1 MKRVGRWTWMLLTLL
16 LLLCASVLAA
26 DEKAYI
32 ELDETVEA
40 VLTNSDRMNF
50 YLDIPVDGMRMLVDW
65 QSEETCNIYISGKT
79 HDSANTTNADG
90 NTVLGVQ
97 KAGEYTVTVYD
108 NSLKQGETRNVRF
121 MLREYKNDEHEPNDV
136 TPTELHDGDAISFTL
151 DGGDRDQ
158 FAFTTTKPGQDI
170 ALTIGGFS
178 YASRGRFDIQWQN
191 NDSLIVEKN
200 GVYYLHTGQP
210 GRYIFTLNGW
220 KNNDSLSIKRTM
232 SVQLLDGDSHEL
244 NDTVQTATSLPIG
257 TDETFS
263 LGGLGDEDW
272 FCFEAAPEDGQTKLY
287 TLRLL
292 DFDLENPENVCYE
305 IYAPDGT
312 VVISE
317 TAVSS
322 RHTRVFSC
330 SQQGQY
336 AVRLYPNCR
345 HEYNYVYDVSIQRAA
360 LRIRVEEGGDD
371 PYESNDTWL
380 DAAYI
385 EPGQL
390 ISHVLSSGDTD
401 WFCFTASE
409 DYMTVHIVSNSG
421 GSAGIYTGQELA
433 EYGDDASCIWGG
445 NSNYKSFSNLYWKL
459 GEKGLYYIKL
469 IGGSSEAIRSTTISL
484 IPPEAIENNDAWNR
498 ATPLYEDVTQAFDIS
513 AYNDTDWFCF
523 TVPEGAPQTLLLNF
537 NTKTEL
543 LNPSY
548 SEYVYVKLYPK
559 AYFENRAGTIESDE
573 VRFGQK
579 WNQTRFQWNL
589 DPGIYYMQVKSRNIE
604 TSWNWA
610 DILKLNVCWKLI
622 PRSSNNS
629 IAAAVP
635 LTEKVWQDVW
645 QKGYFSIGEHK
656 AGEVVQIQRDEGG
669 NESKNYIYV
678 YDADGKY
685 MKDSYYA
692 SFSFQIPADGVYY
705 LDVPASAKFSEN
717 EPTRTTRVRYY
728 THNDKIGAAES
739 VTMRPNESVFL
750 DVWFSP
756 DISLSVESE
765 VENLTYDRE
774 TGYLTAPDTTE
785 GSADLVFSNGYP
797 EGDERRIEAVTHVI
811 WSENPLSGISISNAP
826 QSLSV
831 GSSVQL
837 EAAVTPDDYIG
848 RVSWE
853 SSDTSVLRV
862 LSNGKVVAVGQG
874 EAVITASIG
883 EATSS
888 VTITVTGEQPG
899 ESGLTGV
906 SLDRYTLTLYA
917 GEEAEQLTATL
928 KPEGTEAAIHWTSSN
943 QTAATVSQDGK
954 ITPLAAGV
962 TVVTAAA
969 GDYRASCIVT
979 VQPKR
984 VRVTGIRFD
993 EPTHTLMMGSTVTL
1007 QPIIAP
1013 DDATVKNLTWVSSD
1027 EQTATVSRTGIVT
1040 ALSVGETTITATT
1053 VDGGYSAEIK
1063 IIVTAAA
1070 QLGDVNGDG
1079 YIDAADAL
1087 LCLRASV
1094 GLITLTPEQE
1104 AAADVN
1110 HDGLIDA
1117 GDAILILRY
1126 DARLIPSLN

>member
-26 DEKAYI
+26 DEKTYI

-40 VLTNSDRMNF
+40 VLTNNDRMDF

-79 HDSANTTNADG
+79 RAYTTNANG

-108 NSLKQGETRNVRF
+108 NSLKQGETRTVRF
-121 MLREYKNDEHEPNDV
+121 MLREYKNDAQEPNDV

-292 DFDLENPENVCYE
+292 DFDLENLENVCYE

-360 LRIRVEEGGDD
+360 LCIRVEEGGDD

-401 WFCFTASE
+401 WFCFTVPE
-409 DYMTVHIVSNSG
+409 DYMTVHVDSDCG
-421 GSAGIYTGQELA
+421 GSADVYAGQELA
-433 EYGDDASCIWGG
+433 EYGEAAKDVVGCGSDG
-445 NSNYKSFSNLYWKL
+445 NWYWKL
-459 GEKGLYYIKL
+459 EEKGLYYIRL
-469 IGGSSEAIRSTTISL
+469 RGGSREILRSTKITL
-484 IPPEAIENNDAWNR
+484 IPPEEIENNDTWYR
-498 ATPLYEDVTQAFDIS
+498 ATPLYEDFTQAFDIT
-513 AYNDTDWFCF
+513 AANDTEWFRI
-523 TVPEGAPQTLLLNF
+523 TVPKGNQKTLLLDVN
-537 NTKTEL
+537 KTDGS
-543 LNPSY
+543 NSPPRQS
-548 SEYVYVKLYPK
+548 VKYFLYRE
-559 AYFENRAGTIESDE
+559 AYFENQDDGSLKEGA
-573 VRFGQK
+573 
-579 WNQTRFQWNL
+579 
-589 DPGIYYMQVKSRNIE
+589 IE
-604 TSWNWA
+604 TGPDPESRLYYW
-610 DILKLNVCWKLI
+610 DIEPGTYYLLAKYNNSSNYFTRVQKLNICYKLV
-622 PRSSNNS
+622 SHLNNNT
-629 IAAAVP
+629 IATASP
-635 LTEKVWQDVW
+635 LKEREWQDVW

-669 NESKNYIYV
+669 ERLGGYTSI
-678 YDADGKY
+678 YDADGKCVT
-685 MKDSYYA
+685 DINCGN
-692 SFSFQIPADGVYY
+692 FSFRIPADGGYY
-705 LDVPASAKFSEN
+705 LYVPASIKISEN
-717 EPTRTTRVRYY
+717 EPMRTTRIRYY
-728 THNDKIGAAES
+728 THSDEIGVVPSVSMQPNDSG
-739 VTMRPNESVFL
+739 FL
-750 DVWFSP
+750 DLWFSP
-756 DISLSVESE
+756 EMRSQIQIEC
-765 VENLTYDRE
+765 ENKNVIYDWS
-774 TGYLTAPDTTE
+774 TGYLTVAEDSY
-785 GSADLVFSNGYP
+785 GSVDIYFTNGCA
-797 EGDERRIEAVTHVI
+797 EDDDNWLEAYTSVI
-811 WSENPLSGISISNAP
+811 WLEIPVTYFGISAP
-826 QSLSV
+826 SQTLSV
-831 GSSVQL
+831 GSSSQIKV
-837 EAAVTPDDYIG
+837 VTDEDYVGHIM
-848 RVSWE
+848 WE

-928 KPEGTEAAIHWTSSN
+928 KPEGTEATIRWTSSN

-954 ITPLAAGV
+954 VTPLAAGV

-1053 VDGGYSAEIK
+1053 VDGGYSAETK

-1110 HDGLIDA
+1110 HDGLVDA

-1126 DARLIPSLN
+1126 DARLIPNLN

>member
-16 LLLCASVLAA
+16 LLLCTTAFAKTIECGS
-26 DEKAYI
+26 I
-32 ELDETVEA
+32 ELEQPVE
-40 VLTNSDRMNF
+40 VTLEDRNTLRYTLTAP
-50 YLDIPVDGMRMLVDW
+50 IDGMRVQVEWLTENKD
-65 QSEETCNIYISGKT
+65 YISLKVNGDPPYNKKSIYKLEEHGEKT
-79 HDSANTTNADG
+79 IDLSAASSAELPLT
-90 NTVLGVQ
+90 
-97 KAGEYTVTVYD
+97 
-108 NSLKQGETRNVRF
+108 VRF
-121 MLREYKNDEHEPNDV
+121 VLHEYRNDEQEPNDMI
-136 TPTELHDGDAISFTL
+136 PSELHDGDSVKFVLDSGDTDRFTI
-151 DGGDRDQ
+151 
-158 FAFTTTKPGQDI
+158 TTEKPGQDI
-170 ALTIGGFS
+170 ALTFSGFN
-178 YASRGRFDIQWQN
+178 YADRTAFSLFWNNRGWEI
-191 NDSLIVEKN
+191 EKN
-200 GVYYLHTGQP
+200 GTVFLHAGEP
-210 GRYIFTLNGW
+210 GAYQF
-220 KNNDSLSIKRTM
+220 SLYKSWSGEISRSM
-232 SVQLLDGDSHEL
+232 EIHLLDGDENEL
-244 NDTVQTATSLPIG
+244 NNTKETATPLPIG
-257 TDETFS
+257 TDAAFS
-263 LGGLGDEDW
+263 IGGINDEDW
-272 FCFEAAPEDGQTKLY
+272 FSFEAVPEDGQAKLY

-292 DFDLENPENVCYE
+292 DFDFENPEIVCYE

-312 VVISE
+312 VVVPE
-317 TAVSS
+317 TEIRS
-322 RHTRVFSC
+322 RHARVLSC

-336 AVRLYPNCR
+336 AVRLYPKEKYD
-345 HEYNYVYDVSIQRAA
+345 HYSEKYNVSIQRAA

-401 WFCFTASE
+401 WFCFTVPE
-409 DYMTVHIVSNSG
+409 DYMTVHVVSNSG

-433 EYGDDASCIWGG
+433 EYGDDANCIWGG

-498 ATPLYEDVTQAFDIS
+498 ATPLYEDVMQSFDIS

-559 AYFENRAGTIESDE
+559 AYFENQAGMIESDE

-579 WNQTRFQWNL
+579 WNPTRFQWNL
-589 DPGIYYMQVKSRNIE
+589 DPGIYYMQVKSRNME

-645 QKGYFSIGEHK
+645 RQWGYFSIGEHK
-656 AGEVVQIQRDEGG
+656 AGEVVQIQRDEGE
-669 NESKNYIYV
+669 NEPKNNIYV
-678 YDADGKY
+678 YDANGKSIASS
-685 MKDSYYA
+685 DYA
-692 SFSFQIPADGVYY
+692 SFSFRIPADGVYY
-705 LDVPASAKFSEN
+705 LSVPASIKFSEN
-717 EPTRTTRVRYY
+717 EPTRTTRIRYY

-750 DVWFSP
+750 DLWFSP
-756 DISLSVESE
+756 NIVLSVESK
-765 VENLTYDRE
+765 VENLIYNLG
-774 TGYLTAPDTTE
+774 TGYLTAPDTPE
-785 GSADLVFSNGYP
+785 GSADIVFSNGYP
-797 EGDERRIEAVTHVI
+797 EGDEKRVEAVTHVI
-811 WSENPLSGISISNAP
+811 WSENPLSDISISNAP
-826 QSLSV
+826 QSLPV

-837 EAAVTPDDYIG
+837 EAAVTPDDYVGHIT
-848 RVSWE
+848 WE

-928 KPEGTEAAIHWTSSN
+928 KPEGTEATIRWTSSN

-954 ITPLAAGV
+954 VTPLSAGV

-1079 YIDAADAL
+1079 YIDSADAL

>member
-26 DEKAYI
+26 DEKTYI

-108 NSLKQGETRNVRF
+108 NSLKHGETRTVRF
-121 MLREYKNDEHEPNDV
+121 MLREYKNDAQEPNDV

-170 ALTIGGFS
+170 ALTFGGFYYADRTSFKLSGIGTS
-178 YASRGRFDIQWQN
+178 YTIDGNGTVFLHAGEPGAYQFSLYMFYMSGDGEISR
-191 NDSLIVEKN
+191 SMEV
-200 GVYYLHTGQP
+200 H
-210 GRYIFTLNGW
+210 
-220 KNNDSLSIKRTM
+220 
-232 SVQLLDGDSHEL
+232 LLDGDENEL
-244 NDTVQTATSLPIG
+244 NDTKETATPLPIG
-257 TDETFS
+257 TDAAFS
-263 LGGLGDEDW
+263 IGGINDEDW
-272 FCFEAAPEDGQTKLY
+272 FSFEAVPEEGKSKIY

-292 DFDLENPENVCYE
+292 DFDPENSETVSYK
-305 IYAPDGT
+305 IYAPDGS
-312 VVISE
+312 VVAGNS
-317 TAVSS
+317 TSS
-322 RHTRVFSC
+322 RHTRVFSS

-336 AVRLYPNCR
+336 TIKLSAS
-345 HEYNYVYDVSIQRAA
+345 DIQRTL

-371 PYESNDTWL
+371 PYESNDTWI

-390 ISHVLSSGDTD
+390 ISHVL
-401 WFCFTASE
+401 
-409 DYMTVHIVSNSG
+409 NSG
-421 GSAGIYTGQELA
+421 
-433 EYGDDASCIWGG
+433 
-445 NSNYKSFSNLYWKL
+445 
-459 GEKGLYYIKL
+459 
-469 IGGSSEAIRSTTISL
+469 
-484 IPPEAIENNDAWNR
+484 
-498 ATPLYEDVTQAFDIS
+498 
-513 AYNDTDWFCF
+513 DTDWFCF
-523 TVPEGAPQTLLLNF
+523 TVPEDHMTLHVSSDCAGVSASGYTGRDLAEYGESAKTIWSERYKSASNLYWKLDEKELYYIRLSGGSSEKICSTMISLLPPDEIEDNDAWYRATPLYEDVVQAFDLSAPNDTEWFRFTVPTGSQKVLLLDITKTDTGDDVHDSAYADFNLYREVYFNGQDDSSLYRFRLDNTYWPTSKRCSWNLEPGTYYLSVAPLSARRVQTLSIGYKILPQLGND
-537 NTKTEL
+537 
-543 LNPSY
+543 
-548 SEYVYVKLYPK
+548 
-559 AYFENRAGTIESDE
+559 TIA
-573 VRFGQK
+573 
-579 WNQTRFQWNL
+579 T
-589 DPGIYYMQVKSRNIE
+589 
-604 TSWNWA
+604 
-610 DILKLNVCWKLI
+610 
-622 PRSSNNS
+622 
-629 IAAAVP
+629 AAP

-645 QKGYFSIGEHK
+645 QDGYFSIGEHK

-669 NESKNYIYV
+669 SEMNNNIVV
-678 YDADGKY
+678 YDADEQKITY
-685 MKDSYYA
+685 SYRG
-692 SFSFQIPADGVYY
+692 SFSFRIPADGVYY
-705 LDVPASAKFSEN
+705 LRIPEFDVPLNAEN
-717 EPTRTTRVRYY
+717 EPMRPIRIRYY

-739 VTMRPNESVFL
+739 IAMRPNESVFL
-750 DVWFSP
+750 DLWFSP
-756 DISLSVESE
+756 EIRNSLKVESE
-765 VENLTYDRE
+765 DEALTYDLE
-774 TGYLTAPDTTE
+774 TGYLTAPNTPE
-785 GSADLVFSNGYP
+785 GGADLVFSNGYP
-797 EGDERRIEAVTHVI
+797 EGDERRVEAVTHVI
-811 WSENPLSGISISNAP
+811 WSEKLLSGVSISNAP

-837 EAAVTPDDYIG
+837 DAAVSPEDYICHI
-848 RVSWE
+848 SWE
-853 SSDTSVLRV
+853 SSDPSVLRV

-874 EAVITASIG
+874 EAVITASVG
-883 EATSS
+883 ECTSS

-928 KPEGTEAAIHWTSSN
+928 KPEGTEATIRWTSSN

-954 ITPLAAGV
+954 VTPLAAGV

-979 VQPKR
+979 VQPER

-1110 HDGLIDA
+1110 HDGLVDA

-1126 DARLIPSLN
+1126 DARLIPNLN

>member
-16 LLLCASVLAA
+16 LLLCGTVLAA
-26 DEKAYI
+26 APERTSI
-32 ELDETVEA
+32 ELEQPIEMTFEEDGIFRYT
-40 VLTNSDRMNF
+40 LTAP
-50 YLDIPVDGMRMLVDW
+50 IDGMR
-65 QSEETCNIYISGKT
+65 
-79 HDSANTTNADG
+79 
-90 NTVLGVQ
+90 VQ
-97 KAGEYTVTVYD
+97 VEWLTESKDFT
-108 NSLKQGETRNVRF
+108 SLKIAGRTAYGTNGIYNLGEHGEKNVDLSASSSAKFPMTVRF
-121 MLREYKNDEHEPNDV
+121 VLHEYRNDEQEPNDV
-136 TPTELHDGDAISFTL
+136 IPTELHDGDIVKFALDYSDWDSFVI
-151 DGGDRDQ
+151 
-158 FAFTTTKPGQDI
+158 TTDKPGQDI
-170 ALTIGGFS
+170 SLTFGGFNYADRTVFRLHWNGS
-178 YASRGRFDIQWQN
+178 YDIQ
-191 NDSLIVEKN
+191 KN
-200 GVYYLHTGQP
+200 GTIFLHTAQP
-210 GRYIFTLNGW
+210 GAHHFDLDMTASKDISRSMEI
-220 KNNDSLSIKRTM
+220 R
-232 SVQLLDGDSHEL
+232 LLDGDENEL
-244 NDTVQTATSLPIG
+244 NDTKETATPLPIG
-257 TDETFS
+257 TDAAFS
-263 LGGLGDEDW
+263 IGGIGDADW
-272 FCFEAAPEDGQTKLY
+272 FSFEAVPEEGQSKFY

-292 DFDLENPENVCYE
+292 NVEPGKTEEITYE
-305 IYAPDGT
+305 VYAPDGT
-312 VVISE
+312 VVASKVISPRH
-317 TAVSS
+317 S
-322 RHTRVFSC
+322 RILSC

-336 AVRLYPNCR
+336 TIKLSAKGSN
-345 HEYNYVYDVSIQRAA
+345 IQRVP

-390 ISHVLSSGDTD
+390 VSHVLSSGDTD
-401 WFCFTASE
+401 WFCFTVPEDHMTLHVSSDCAGVFAS
-409 DYMTVHIVSNSG
+409 V
-421 GSAGIYTGQELA
+421 YTGQDLA
-433 EYGDDASCIWGG
+433 EYGESAKTIWSETSKRA
-445 NSNYKSFSNLYWKL
+445 NNLYWKL
-459 GEKGLYYIKL
+459 DEKGLYYIRL
-469 IGGSSEAIRSTTISL
+469 SNGSSEKICSTTISL
-484 IPPEAIENNDAWNR
+484 IPPEAIEDNDAWYR
-498 ATPLYEDVTQAFDIS
+498 ATPLYEEFTQAFDIS
-513 AYNDTDWFCF
+513 APNDIDWFCF
-523 TVPEGAPQTLLLNF
+523 TVPEGSLITLLLNI
-537 NTKTEL
+537 TKVE
-543 LNPSY
+543 SG
-548 SEYVYVKLYPK
+548 SGSSGVSLYRK
-559 AYFENRAGTIESDE
+559 AYFDGQDDKCIQWWGTYEGSTMKANALE
-573 VRFGQK
+573 
-579 WNQTRFQWNL
+579 
-589 DPGIYYMQVKSRNIE
+589 PGIYY
-604 TSWNWA
+604 
-610 DILKLNVCWKLI
+610 LKVAAHSFENRQKFSICYKLVPQLN
-622 PRSSNNS
+622 NDT
-629 IAAAVP
+629 IAAATS
-635 LTEKVWQDVW
+635 LTERVWQAVW
-645 QKGYFSIGEHK
+645 QTGYFSIGEHK

-669 NESKNYIYV
+669 NEPKNNIYV
-678 YDADGKY
+678 YDADGKRIE
-685 MKDSYYA
+685 SSGYA
-692 SFSFQIPADGVYY
+692 SFSFRIPADGVYF
-705 LDVPASAKFSEN
+705 LKIPEFDIHLNAEN
-717 EPTRTTRVRYY
+717 EPMRTMRIRYY

-739 VTMRPNESVFL
+739 IAMRPNESVFL
-750 DVWFSP
+750 DLWFSP
-756 DISLSVESE
+756 EISSRLEVESE
-765 VENLTYDRE
+765 DEALTYDSK
-774 TGYLTAPDTTE
+774 TGYLTAPNTPE

-811 WSENPLSGISISNAP
+811 WSENPLSDISISNAP
-826 QSLSV
+826 QSLPV

-928 KPEGTEAAIHWTSSN
+928 KPEGTEATIRWTSSN

-954 ITPLAAGV
+954 VTPLSAGV

-984 VRVTGIRFD
+984 VRVTGIRF
-993 EPTHTLMMGSTVTL
+993 EETTHTLMMGSTVTL

-1079 YIDAADAL
+1079 YIDSADAL

>member
-16 LLLCASVLAA
+16 LLLCTTAFAKTIECGS
-26 DEKAYI
+26 I
-32 ELDETVEA
+32 ELEQPVE
-40 VLTNSDRMNF
+40 VTLEDRNTLRYTLTAP
-50 YLDIPVDGMRMLVDW
+50 IDGMRVQVEWLTENKD
-65 QSEETCNIYISGKT
+65 YISLKVNGDPPYNKKSIYKLEEHGEKT
-79 HDSANTTNADG
+79 IDLSAALSAELPLT
-90 NTVLGVQ
+90 
-97 KAGEYTVTVYD
+97 
-108 NSLKQGETRNVRF
+108 VRF
-121 MLREYKNDEHEPNDV
+121 VLHEYRNDEQEPNDMI
-136 TPTELHDGDAISFTL
+136 PTELHDGDSVKFVLDSGDTDRFTI
-151 DGGDRDQ
+151 
-158 FAFTTTKPGQDI
+158 TTEKPGQDF
-170 ALTIGGFS
+170 ALTFSGFN
-178 YASRGRFDIQWQN
+178 YADRTSFYLNWDGKQEIK
-191 NDSLIVEKN
+191 KN
-200 GVYYLHTGQP
+200 GTVFLHAGEP
-210 GRYIFTLNGW
+210 GAYQF
-220 KNNDSLSIKRTM
+220 SLYM
-232 SVQLLDGDSHEL
+232 SGDGEISRSMEIHLLDGDENEL
-244 NDTVQTATSLPIG
+244 NDTKETATPLPIG
-257 TDETFS
+257 TDAAFS
-263 LGGLGDEDW
+263 IGGIGDADW
-272 FCFEAAPEDGQTKLY
+272 FSFEAVPEEGQSKFY

-292 DFDLENPENVCYE
+292 NVEPGKTEE
-305 IYAPDGT
+305 ITYKVYAPDGT
-312 VVISE
+312 VVASEVISPRH
-317 TAVSS
+317 S
-322 RHTRVFSC
+322 RILSC

-336 AVRLYPNCR
+336 TIKLSAKGSN
-345 HEYNYVYDVSIQRAA
+345 IQRVP

-380 DAAYI
+380 DAAYV

-401 WFCFTASE
+401 WYCFTVPE
-409 DYMTVHIVSNSG
+409 DHMSVHVDSDCG
-421 GSAGIYTGQELA
+421 GSAGVYAGQELA
-433 EYGDDASCIWGG
+433 EYGEAAKGVLGSGSDG
-445 NSNYKSFSNLYWKL
+445 NWYWKL
-459 GEKGLYYIKL
+459 EEKGLYYIRL
-469 IGGSSEAIRSTTISL
+469 RGGSTEILRSTTITL
-484 IPPEAIENNDAWNR
+484 IPPEEIENNDTWYR
-498 ATPLYEDVTQAFDIS
+498 ATPLYEDFTQAFDIT
-513 AYNDTDWFCF
+513 AANDTEWFRI
-523 TVPEGAPQTLLLNF
+523 TVPKGNQKTLLLDVN
-537 NTKTEL
+537 KTDGS
-543 LNPSY
+543 NSPPRQS
-548 SEYVYVKLYPK
+548 VKYFLYRE
-559 AYFENRAGTIESDE
+559 AYFENQDDGSLKEGA
-573 VRFGQK
+573 
-579 WNQTRFQWNL
+579 
-589 DPGIYYMQVKSRNIE
+589 IE
-604 TSWNWA
+604 TGPDPESRLYYWDLEPGTYYLLAKYYNSSV
-610 DILKLNVCWKLI
+610 DFTRVQKLNICYKLV
-622 PRSSNNS
+622 SHLNNNT
-629 IAAAVP
+629 IATASP
-635 LTEKVWQDVW
+635 LKEREWQDVW

-669 NESKNYIYV
+669 ERLGGYTSI
-678 YDADGKY
+678 YDADGKCVT
-685 MKDSYYA
+685 DINCGN
-692 SFSFQIPADGVYY
+692 FSFRIPADGGYY
-705 LDVPASAKFSEN
+705 LYVPASIKISEN
-717 EPTRTTRVRYY
+717 EPMRTTRIRYY
-728 THNDKIGAAES
+728 THSDEIGVVPSVSMQPNDSG
-739 VTMRPNESVFL
+739 FL
-750 DVWFSP
+750 DLWFSP
-756 DISLSVESE
+756 ETRSQIQIEC
-765 VENLTYDRE
+765 ENKNVIYDWS
-774 TGYLTAPDTTE
+774 TGYLTVAEDSY
-785 GSADLVFSNGYP
+785 GSVDIYFTNGCA
-797 EGDERRIEAVTHVI
+797 EDDDNWLEAYASVI
-811 WSENPLSGISISNAP
+811 WLEIPVTYFGISAP
-826 QSLSV
+826 SQTLSV
-831 GSSVQL
+831 GSSSQIKV
-837 EAAVTPDDYIG
+837 VTDEDYVGHIT
-848 RVSWE
+848 WE

-917 GEEAEQLTATL
+917 GEDAEQLTATL
-928 KPEGTEAAIHWTSSN
+928 KPEGTEATIRWTSSN

-954 ITPLAAGV
+954 VTPLSAGV

>member
-16 LLLCASVLAA
+16 LLLCGTVLAA
-26 DEKAYI
+26 NAKTYI
-32 ELDETVEA
+32 ELDKPVEET
-40 VLTNSDRMNF
+40 LTSTWNSRDR
-50 YLDIPVDGMRMLVDW
+50 YLNVPVDGMRIMVDW
-65 QSEETCNIYISGKT
+65 QSEDTCDIFMKGCGSSYVQDKLVF
-79 HDSANTTNADG
+79 SA
-90 NTVLGVQ
+90 
-97 KAGEYTVTVYD
+97 KEAGEYYVDIHDY
-108 NSLKQGETRNVRF
+108 SLKDGAKKDIRF
-121 MLREYKNDEHEPNDV
+121 TLHEYKNDAQEPNDV
-136 TPTELHDGDAISFTL
+136 IPTELHDGDAISFTL
-151 DGGDRDQ
+151 DGGDRDK
-158 FAFTTTKPGQDI
+158 FAITTTKSGQDI

-178 YASRGRFDIQWQN
+178 YASRDTFDIEWQDN
-191 NDSLIVEKN
+191 AGRVVEKN
-200 GVYYLHTGQP
+200 GVYYLHAGQP
-210 GRYIFTLNGW
+210 GRYIFTLKERSNR
-220 KNNDSLSIKRTM
+220 SPSITRTM
-232 SVQLLDGDSHEL
+232 SVQLLDGDGHEL
-244 NDTVQTATSLPIG
+244 NDTAQTATPLPIG
-257 TDETFS
+257 TDETFT
-263 LGGLGDEDW
+263 LGGIGDEDW

-322 RHTRVFSC
+322 RHARVLSC

-336 AVRLYPNCR
+336 AVRLYPK
-345 HEYNYVYDVSIQRAA
+345 YVYNSSKYYASIQRAA

-390 ISHVLSSGDTD
+390 VSHVLSSGDTD
-401 WFCFTASE
+401 WFCFTVPEDHMTLHVSSDCAGVFAS
-409 DYMTVHIVSNSG
+409 V
-421 GSAGIYTGQELA
+421 YTGQDLA
-433 EYGDDASCIWGG
+433 EYGESAKTIWSETSKRA
-445 NSNYKSFSNLYWKL
+445 NNLYWKL
-459 GEKGLYYIKL
+459 DEKGLYYIRL
-469 IGGSSEAIRSTTISL
+469 SNGSSEKICSTTISL
-484 IPPEAIENNDAWNR
+484 IPPEAIEDNDAWYR
-498 ATPLYEDVTQAFDIS
+498 ATPLYEEFTQAFDIS
-513 AYNDTDWFCF
+513 APNDIDWFCF
-523 TVPEGAPQTLLLNF
+523 TVPEGSLITLLLNI
-537 NTKTEL
+537 TKVE
-543 LNPSY
+543 SG
-548 SEYVYVKLYPK
+548 SGSSGVSLYRK
-559 AYFENRAGTIESDE
+559 AYFDGQDDKCIQWWGTYEGSTMKANALE
-573 VRFGQK
+573 
-579 WNQTRFQWNL
+579 
-589 DPGIYYMQVKSRNIE
+589 PGIYY
-604 TSWNWA
+604 
-610 DILKLNVCWKLI
+610 LKVAAHSFENRQKFSICYKLVPQLN
-622 PRSSNNS
+622 NDT
-629 IAAAVP
+629 IAAATS
-635 LTEKVWQDVW
+635 LTERVWQAVW
-645 QKGYFSIGEHK
+645 QTGYFSIGEHK

-669 NESKNYIYV
+669 NEPKNNIYV
-678 YDADGKY
+678 YDADGKRIE
-685 MKDSYYA
+685 SSGYA
-692 SFSFQIPADGVYY
+692 SFSFRIPADGVYF
-705 LDVPASAKFSEN
+705 LKIPEFDIHLNAEN
-717 EPTRTTRVRYY
+717 EPMRTMRIRYY

-739 VTMRPNESVFL
+739 IAMRPNESVFL
-750 DVWFSP
+750 DLWFSP
-756 DISLSVESE
+756 EISSRLEVESE
-765 VENLTYDRE
+765 DEALTYDSK
-774 TGYLTAPDTTE
+774 TGYLTAPNTPE

-811 WSENPLSGISISNAP
+811 WSENPLSDISISNAP
-826 QSLSV
+826 QSLPV

-853 SSDTSVLRV
+853 SSDPSVLRV

-917 GEEAEQLTATL
+917 GEDAEQLTATL
-928 KPEGTEAAIHWTSSN
+928 KPEGTEATIRWTSSN

-954 ITPLAAGV
+954 ITPLSAGV

-1079 YIDAADAL
+1079 YIDSADAL

>member
-16 LLLCASVLAA
+16 LLLCTTAFAKTIECGSVELEQPVEVTLESYDSFQYTLTAPIDGTRVKVEWLNENKNDAWLTINNSSASS
-26 DEKAYI
+26 
-32 ELDETVEA
+32 T
-40 VLTNSDRMNF
+40 
-50 YLDIPVDGMRMLVDW
+50 DGIFTLKK
-65 QSEETCNIYISGKT
+65 E
-79 HDSANTTNADG
+79 
-90 NTVLGVQ
+90 NTV
-97 KAGEYTVTVYD
+97 KVYAA
-108 NSLKQGETRNVRF
+108 SSKLIPLTVRF
-121 MLREYKNDEHEPNDV
+121 VLHEYRNDEQEPNDMI
-136 TPTELHDGDAISFTL
+136 PTELHDGDSVKFVLDDGDKDRFTI
-151 DGGDRDQ
+151 
-158 FAFTTTKPGQDI
+158 TTEKPGQDI
-170 ALTIGGFS
+170 ALTFSGFN
-178 YASRGRFDIQWQN
+178 YADRTSFYLSWVGKIK
-191 NDSLIVEKN
+191 KN
-200 GVYYLHTGQP
+200 GTVFLHAGEP
-210 GRYIFTLNGW
+210 GAYQF
-220 KNNDSLSIKRTM
+220 SLFM
-232 SVQLLDGDSHEL
+232 SGDGEISRSMEIRLLDGDENEL
-244 NDTVQTATSLPIG
+244 NDTKETATPLPIG
-257 TDETFS
+257 TDAAFS
-263 LGGLGDEDW
+263 IGGINDEDW
-272 FCFEAAPEDGQTKLY
+272 FSFEAVPEEGKSKLY

-292 DFDLENPENVCYE
+292 DFDFENPESVCYE

-312 VVISE
+312 VAVSE

-336 AVRLYPNCR
+336 SIRLYAAD
-345 HEYNYVYDVSIQRAA
+345 NYIIQRTP

-390 ISHVLSSGDTD
+390 ISHVLNDT
-401 WFCFTASE
+401 
-409 DYMTVHIVSNSG
+409 
-421 GSAGIYTGQELA
+421 
-433 EYGDDASCIWGG
+433 
-445 NSNYKSFSNLYWKL
+445 
-459 GEKGLYYIKL
+459 
-469 IGGSSEAIRSTTISL
+469 
-484 IPPEAIENNDAWNR
+484 
-498 ATPLYEDVTQAFDIS
+498 
-513 AYNDTDWFCF
+513 DTDWFCF
-523 TVPEGAPQTLLLNF
+523 TVPEDHMTVHVTSDCKGYARIYVGQKLA
-537 NTKTEL
+537 
-543 LNPSY
+543 
-548 SEYVYVKLYPK
+548 EYGDNVDAAGSGSAGNLYLKFEEKGLYYVKLSGGSSDKIRSTTITLIPPEEIADNDKWYRATPIYEEVTQAFEITAPNDDDWFRFTVPEGSQK
-559 AYFENRAGTIESDE
+559 TMLLNITRSQKDVDVIFSLYREAYFSGMDDNSIWANNFCRNLYSQLYISNLEPGTYYLMASNYSGRFSDI
-573 VRFGQK
+573 Q
-579 WNQTRFQWNL
+579 
-589 DPGIYYMQVKSRNIE
+589 
-604 TSWNWA
+604 
-610 DILKLNVCWKLI
+610 KLNIQFKLL
-622 PRSSNNS
+622 PQLENDT
-629 IAAAVP
+629 IATAAP
-635 LTEKVWQDVW
+635 LTERVWQDVW
-645 QKGYFSIGEHK
+645 QDGYFSIGARK
-656 AGEVVQIQRDEGG
+656 AGEVVQIQLDDGG
-669 NESKNYIYV
+669 NTPKNHIYV

-692 SFSFQIPADGVYY
+692 SFSFRIPTDGVYY
-705 LDVPASAKFSEN
+705 LRVPASIKSSEN
-717 EPTRTTRVRYY
+717 EPVRTTRIRYY
-728 THNDKIGAAES
+728 THNDKIGAVES

-750 DVWFSP
+750 DLWFSP
-756 DISLSVESE
+756 EISSRWE
-765 VENLTYDRE
+765 VEFKDEALTYDSK
-774 TGYLTAPDTTE
+774 TGYLTAPNTPE
-785 GSADLVFSNGYP
+785 GNADIVFSNGYP
-797 EGDERRIEAVTHVI
+797 EGNENRIEAVTHVI

-826 QSLSV
+826 QSLPV

-837 EAAVTPDDYIG
+837 EAAVTPDDYVGHIT
-848 RVSWE
+848 WE
-853 SSDTSVLRV
+853 SSDTTVLRV

-928 KPEGTEAAIHWTSSN
+928 KPEGTEATIRWTSSN

-954 ITPLAAGV
+954 VTPLSAGV

-1013 DDATVKNLTWVSSD
+1013 DDATVKNLTWVSSN

-1053 VDGGYSAEIK
+1053 VDGGHSAEIK

>member
-26 DEKAYI
+26 DEKTYI

-40 VLTNSDRMNF
+40 VLTNNDRMDF

-79 HDSANTTNADG
+79 RAYTTNANG

-108 NSLKQGETRNVRF
+108 NSLKQGETRTVRF
-121 MLREYKNDEHEPNDV
+121 MLREYKNDAQEPNDV

-191 NDSLIVEKN
+191 NNSLIVEKN

-210 GRYIFTLNGW
+210 GRYIFTLNGR
-220 KNNDSLSIKRTM
+220 NNDSLSIKRTM
-232 SVQLLDGDSHEL
+232 SVQMLDGDSHEL

-272 FCFEAAPEDGQTKLY
+272 FCFEAAPEDGQAKLY

-292 DFDLENPENVCYE
+292 DFDFENPENVCYE

-312 VVISE
+312 VVASKTE
-317 TAVSS
+317 VSS

-345 HEYNYVYDVSIQRAA
+345 HEYNFVYDVSIQRAA

-371 PYESNDTWL
+371 PYENNDTWL

-401 WFCFTASE
+401 WFCFTVPE
-409 DYMTVHIVSNSG
+409 DHMTLHVSSDCVRMHTMV
-421 GSAGIYTGQELA
+421 YTGQDLA
-433 EYGDDASCIWGG
+433 EFGESAKAIYDDTYTSAT
-445 NSNYKSFSNLYWKL
+445 NLYWKL
-459 GEKGLYYIKL
+459 GDKGLYYIKFYD
-469 IGGSSEAIRSTTISL
+469 GSSEKICSTTISL
-484 IPPEAIENNDAWNR
+484 IPPKSIEDNDVWYR
-498 ATPLYEDVTQAFDIS
+498 ATPLYEEFTQAFDIS
-513 AYNDTDWFCF
+513 AENDSEWFRF
-523 TVPEGAPQTLLLNF
+523 TVPQGSQKAVLLNI
-537 NTKTEL
+537 
-543 LNPSY
+543 
-548 SEYVYVKLYPK
+548 SEIESVRGWSDFSLYRK
-559 AYFENRAGTIESDE
+559 AYFDGQDDE
-573 VRFGQK
+573 RI
-579 WNQTRFQWNL
+579 QWWDSSYGSTKKTYEL
-589 DPGIYYMQVKSRNIE
+589 EPGIYYLAVSARSFGDRQ
-604 TSWNWA
+604 
-610 DILKLNVCWKLI
+610 KLSICYKLV
-622 PRSSNNS
+622 PQLDNDV
-629 IAAAVP
+629 IATAAP
-635 LTEKVWQDVW
+635 LTERVWQDVW
-645 QKGYFSIGEHK
+645 KAGYFSIGEHK

-669 NESKNYIYV
+669 SKPDESIGV
-678 YDADGKY
+678 YDADGKQITY
-685 MKDSYYA
+685 SYNA
-692 SFSFQIPADGVYY
+692 SFSFQVPADGVYY
-705 LDVPASAKFSEN
+705 LSVPASIKSSEN

-739 VTMRPNESVFL
+739 ITMRPNESVFL

-756 DISLSVESE
+756 DIVLSVESK
-765 VENLTYDRE
+765 VENLTYNLG
-774 TGYLTAPDTTE
+774 TGYLTAPNTPE
-785 GSADLVFSNGYP
+785 GSADIVFSNGYP
-797 EGDERRIEAVTHVI
+797 EGDEKRVEAVTHVI
-811 WSENPLSGISISNAP
+811 WLENPLSDFLISNAP
-826 QSLSV
+826 QSLPV

-874 EAVITASIG
+874 EAVITASVG
-883 EATSS
+883 ECTSS

-928 KPEGTEAAIHWTSSN
+928 KPEGTEAIIRWTSSN

-954 ITPLAAGV
+954 VTPLSAGV

-969 GDYRASCIVT
+969 EDYRASCIVT
-979 VQPKR
+979 VQPER

>member
-26 DEKAYI
+26 DEKTYI

-79 HDSANTTNADG
+79 HDSANTTNAGG

-108 NSLKQGETRNVRF
+108 NSLKQGETRTVRF
-121 MLREYKNDEHEPNDV
+121 MLREYKNDAQEPNDV

-178 YASRGRFDIQWQN
+178 YASRGKFDIQWQN
-191 NDSLIVEKN
+191 NNSLIVEKN

-220 KNNDSLSIKRTM
+220 NNDSLSIKRTM

-257 TDETFS
+257 TDEPFS

-272 FCFEAAPEDGQTKLY
+272 FCFEAAPEDGQVKLY

-292 DFDLENPENVCYE
+292 DFDLEDPENVCYE

-312 VVISE
+312 VAASK
-317 TAVSS
+317 TKVSF

-336 AVRLYPNCR
+336 AVRLYPKYQ
-345 HEYNYVYDVSIQRAA
+345 YNASVQRAA

-401 WFCFTASE
+401 WFCFTVPE
-409 DYMTVHIVSNSG
+409 DHMTLHVSSDC
-421 GSAGIYTGQELA
+421 AGVFAGVYTGRDLA
-433 EYGDDASCIWGG
+433 EYGESANIIWSG
-445 NSNYKSFSNLYWKL
+445 SYKSANNLYWKL
-459 GEKGLYYIKL
+459 DEKGLYYIRL
-469 IGGSSEAIRSTTISL
+469 NGGSSEKICSTMISL
-484 IPPEAIENNDAWNR
+484 LPPDEIEDNDVWYR
-498 ATPLYEDVTQAFDIS
+498 ATPLYEDFTQAFDIS
-513 AYNDTDWFCF
+513 ALNDMDWFRF
-523 TVPEGAPQTLLLNF
+523 TVPEGSQKTLLLDIAKRDTGN
-537 NTKTEL
+537 
-543 LNPSY
+543 
-548 SEYVYVKLYPK
+548 EYEHVWFDLYREAYFSGQDDSKLYLTDI
-559 AYFENRAGTIESDE
+559 GTTSQPSA
-573 VRFGQK
+573 VRYSC
-579 WNQTRFQWNL
+579 NL
-589 DPGIYYMQVKSRNIE
+589 EPGTYYLSAQNTNYGASRIQE
-604 TSWNWA
+604 LS
-610 DILKLNVCWKLI
+610 ICYKLVSQLDNDV
-622 PRSSNNS
+622 
-629 IAAAVP
+629 IATAAP
-635 LTEKVWQDVW
+635 LTERVWQDVW
-645 QKGYFSIGEHK
+645 KAGYFSIGEHK

-669 NESKNYIYV
+669 SELNNNIVV
-678 YDADGKY
+678 YDADEQKITY
-685 MKDSYYA
+685 SYRGSS
-692 SFSFQIPADGVYY
+692 SFRIPADGVYY
-705 LDVPASAKFSEN
+705 LYVSASVKSSEN
-717 EPTRTTRVRYY
+717 DPVRTTRIRYY
-728 THNDKIGAAES
+728 THNNKIGAVES

-750 DVWFSP
+750 DLWFSP
-756 DISLSVESE
+756 EIFNRMKVESE
-765 VENLTYDRE
+765 DEALTYDLK
-774 TGYLTAPDTTE
+774 TGYLTAPSTPE
-785 GSADLVFSNGYP
+785 GSADLVFSNGYL
-797 EGDERRIEAVTHVI
+797 EGDEGRIEAVTHVI
-811 WSENPLSGISISNAP
+811 WSENPLSDISISNAP

-831 GSSVQL
+831 GSSAQL

-853 SSDTSVLRV
+853 SSDTTVLRV

-874 EAVITASIG
+874 EAVITASVG
-883 EATSS
+883 ECTSS

-899 ESGLTGV
+899 ESDLTGV

-954 ITPLAAGV
+954 VTPLAAGV

-979 VQPKR
+979 VQPER

-1110 HDGLIDA
+1110 HDGLVDA

-1126 DARLIPSLN
+1126 DARLIPNLN

>member
-16 LLLCASVLAA
+16 LLLCGTVFAA
-26 DEKAYI
+26 NEKTYI
-32 ELDETVEA
+32 ELDQPVE
-40 VLTNSDRMNF
+40 LTFSDSVSRYEL
-50 YLDIPVDGMRMLVDW
+50 YLDVPVAGTRVLLDSQSFDW
-65 QSEETCNIYISGKT
+65 NSNSTGFYIGGS
-79 HDSANTTNADG
+79 DSANVAGKRIFSVNE
-90 NTVLGVQ
+90 
-97 KAGEYTVTVYD
+97 AGEQLVLVSYY
-108 NSLKQGETRNVRF
+108 NLKQGETQNVQF
-121 MLREYKNDEHEPNDV
+121 TLREYKNDEQEPNDV
-136 TPTELHDGDAISFTL
+136 TPTELHDGDTISFTL
-151 DGGDRDQ
+151 DSGDCDK
-158 FAFTTTKPGQDI
+158 FAITTTKPGQDI

-191 NDSLIVEKN
+191 NNSLIVEKN
-200 GVYYLHTGQP
+200 GVYYLHAGQP
-210 GRYIFTLNGW
+210 GRYTFTLEEW
-220 KNNDSLSIKRTM
+220 SSSSPSITRTM
-232 SVQLLDGDSHEL
+232 SVQLLDGDGHEPH
-244 NDTVQTATSLPIG
+244 DTMQTATPLLIG
-257 TDETFS
+257 TDETFT
-263 LGGLGDEDW
+263 LGGIGDEDW
-272 FCFEAAPEDGQTKLY
+272 FSFEAAPEDGQVKLY

-292 DFDLENPENVCYE
+292 DFDLEDPENVCYE

-312 VVISE
+312 VAASK
-317 TAVSS
+317 TKVSF

-336 AVRLYPNCR
+336 AVRLYPKYQ
-345 HEYNYVYDVSIQRAA
+345 YNASVQRAA

-390 ISHVLSSGDTD
+390 ISHVLPSGDAD
-401 WFCFTASE
+401 WFCFTVPE
-409 DYMTVHIVSNSG
+409 DHMTLHVSSDCK
-421 GSAGIYTGQELA
+421 GIQAMVYIGQTLV
-433 EYGDDASCIWGG
+433 EYGDEARVIWSENTSWG
-445 NSNYKSFSNLYWKL
+445 KSAENLYWKL
-459 GEKGLYYIKL
+459 GEKGLYYIKMD
-469 IGGSSEAIRSTTISL
+469 GGSSEKIYSTMISL
-484 IPPEAIENNDAWNR
+484 LPPDEIEDNDVWYR
-498 ATPLYEDVTQAFDIS
+498 ATPLYEDFVQAFDLS
-513 AYNDTDWFCF
+513 APNDTEWFRF
-523 TVPEGAPQTLLLNF
+523 TVPEGSQKTMLLNITRSQNDVDVIF
-537 NTKTEL
+537 
-543 LNPSY
+543 S
-548 SEYVYVKLYPK
+548 LYRE
-559 AYFENRAGTIESDE
+559 AYFSGMDDNSIWANNSYQNLYSQFYISNLEPGTYYLMASNYSGSISDI
-573 VRFGQK
+573 
-579 WNQTRFQWNL
+579 T
-589 DPGIYYMQVKSRNIE
+589 
-604 TSWNWA
+604 
-610 DILKLNVCWKLI
+610 KLNIQFKLL
-622 PRSSNNS
+622 PQLENDT
-629 IAAAVP
+629 IATAAP

-645 QKGYFSIGEHK
+645 QDGYFSIGEHK

-669 NESKNYIYV
+669 SKLDGSIDV
-678 YDADGKY
+678 YDADGKRIKY
-685 MKDSYYA
+685 LNNA

-705 LDVPASAKFSEN
+705 LRVPASVKFSEN

-739 VTMRPNESVFL
+739 ITMRPNESVFL
-750 DVWFSP
+750 DLWFSP
-756 DISLSVESE
+756 DISWSVESE
-765 VENLTYDRE
+765 AENLTYDRE

-811 WSENPLSGISISNAP
+811 WSEKLLSGVSISNAP

-837 EAAVTPDDYIG
+837 DAAVSPEDYICHI
-848 RVSWE
+848 SWK
-853 SSDTSVLRV
+853 SSDNSILRV

-874 EAVITASIG
+874 EAVITASVG
-883 EATSS
+883 ECTSS

-928 KPEGTEAAIHWTSSN
+928 KPEGTEATIRWTSSN

-954 ITPLAAGV
+954 VTPLAAGV

-979 VQPKR
+979 VQPER

-1117 GDAILILRY
+1117 DDAILFLGY

>member
-1 MKRVGRWTWMLLTLL
+1 MLLTLL
-16 LLLCASVLAA
+16 LLLCTTAFAKTIECGS
-26 DEKAYI
+26 I
-32 ELDETVEA
+32 ELEQPVE
-40 VLTNSDRMNF
+40 VTFEDYNTLQYTLTAP
-50 YLDIPVDGMRMLVDW
+50 IDGTRVKVEWL
-65 QSEETCNIYISGKT
+65 SENKNDAWLSINYS
-79 HDSANTTNADG
+79 SASSTDGIFTLKKEKNTIQVGPTSSNLFPL
-90 NTVLGVQ
+90 T
-97 KAGEYTVTVYD
+97 
-108 NSLKQGETRNVRF
+108 VRF
-121 MLREYKNDEHEPNDV
+121 VLHEYRNDEQEPNDV
-136 TPTELHDGDAISFTL
+136 IPTELHDGDSVKFVL
-151 DGGDRDQ
+151 DGGDKDR
-158 FAFTTTKPGQDI
+158 FTITTEKPGQDI
-170 ALTIGGFS
+170 ALTFSGFN
-178 YASRGRFDIQWQN
+178 YADRTAFSLFWNNRGWEI
-191 NDSLIVEKN
+191 EKN
-200 GVYYLHTGQP
+200 GTVFLHAGEP
-210 GRYIFTLNGW
+210 GTYQF
-220 KNNDSLSIKRTM
+220 SLSKSGSGEISRSM
-232 SVQLLDGDSHEL
+232 EIHLLDGDENEL
-244 NDTVQTATSLPIG
+244 NDTKETATPLPIG
-257 TDETFS
+257 TDAAFS
-263 LGGLGDEDW
+263 IGGINDEDW
-272 FCFEAAPEDGQTKLY
+272 FSFEAVPEDGQAKLY

-292 DFDLENPENVCYE
+292 DFDFENPEIVCYE

-312 VVISE
+312 VVVPE
-317 TAVSS
+317 TEISS
-322 RHTRVFSC
+322 RHARVLSC

-336 AVRLYPNCR
+336 AVRLYPK
-345 HEYNYVYDVSIQRAA
+345 EKYDYYSEKYNVSIQRAA

-390 ISHVLSSGDTD
+390 VSHVLSSGDTD
-401 WFCFTASE
+401 WFCFTVPEDHMTLHVSSDCAGVFAS
-409 DYMTVHIVSNSG
+409 V
-421 GSAGIYTGQELA
+421 YTGQDLA
-433 EYGDDASCIWGG
+433 EYGESAKTIWSETSKRA
-445 NSNYKSFSNLYWKL
+445 NNLYWKL
-459 GEKGLYYIKL
+459 DEKGLYYIRL
-469 IGGSSEAIRSTTISL
+469 SNGSSEKICSTTISL
-484 IPPEAIENNDAWNR
+484 IPPEAIEDNDAWYR
-498 ATPLYEDVTQAFDIS
+498 ATPLYEEFTQAFDIS
-513 AYNDTDWFCF
+513 APNDIDWFCF
-523 TVPEGAPQTLLLNF
+523 TVPEGSLITLLLNI
-537 NTKTEL
+537 TKVE
-543 LNPSY
+543 SG
-548 SEYVYVKLYPK
+548 SGSSGVSLYRK
-559 AYFENRAGTIESDE
+559 AYFDGQDDKCIQWWGTYEGSTMKANALE
-573 VRFGQK
+573 
-579 WNQTRFQWNL
+579 
-589 DPGIYYMQVKSRNIE
+589 PGIYY
-604 TSWNWA
+604 
-610 DILKLNVCWKLI
+610 LKVAAHSFENRQKFSICYKLVPQLN
-622 PRSSNNS
+622 NDT
-629 IAAAVP
+629 IAAATS
-635 LTEKVWQDVW
+635 LTERVWQAVW
-645 QKGYFSIGEHK
+645 QTGYFSIGEHK

-669 NESKNYIYV
+669 NEPKNNIYV
-678 YDADGKY
+678 YDADGKRIE
-685 MKDSYYA
+685 SSGYA
-692 SFSFQIPADGVYY
+692 SFSFRIPADGVYF
-705 LDVPASAKFSEN
+705 LKIPEFDIHLNAEN
-717 EPTRTTRVRYY
+717 EPMRTMRIRYY

-739 VTMRPNESVFL
+739 IAMRPNESVFL
-750 DVWFSP
+750 DLWFSP
-756 DISLSVESE
+756 EISSRLEVESE
-765 VENLTYDRE
+765 DEALTYDSK
-774 TGYLTAPDTTE
+774 TGYLTAPNTPE

-811 WSENPLSGISISNAP
+811 WSENPLSDISISNAP
-826 QSLSV
+826 QSLPV

-928 KPEGTEAAIHWTSSN
+928 KPEGTEATIRWTSSN

-954 ITPLAAGV
+954 VTPLAAGI

>member
-16 LLLCASVLAA
+16 LLLCTTAFAKTIECGS
-26 DEKAYI
+26 I
-32 ELDETVEA
+32 ELEQPVEVTLVSYNA
-40 VLTNSDRMNF
+40 YQYTLTAPIN
-50 YLDIPVDGMRMLVDW
+50 GMRVKVEWL
-65 QSEETCNIYISGKT
+65 SENEDAVQMKINGDIVSSTGEIYTLKEKNTIS
-79 HDSANTTNADG
+79 
-90 NTVLGVQ
+90 VGV
-97 KAGEYTVTVYD
+97 KSPGVTV
-108 NSLKQGETRNVRF
+108 RF
-121 MLREYKNDEHEPNDV
+121 VLHEHKNDEQEPNDV
-136 TPTELHDGDAISFTL
+136 TPTELHDGDSVKFVL
-151 DGGDRDQ
+151 DYGDKDW
-158 FAFTTTKPGQDI
+158 FSIKTEKPGQDI
-170 ALTIGGFS
+170 ALTFSGFY
-178 YASRGRFDIQWQN
+178 YADRGSFYLSGDNAYCTI
-191 NDSLIVEKN
+191 DKN
-200 GVYYLHTGQP
+200 GTVFLHAGEPGTYQFYLYMWQSKEISRSMEIH
-210 GRYIFTLNGW
+210 
-220 KNNDSLSIKRTM
+220 
-232 SVQLLDGDSHEL
+232 LLDGDENEL
-244 NDTVQTATSLPIG
+244 NDTEETATPLPIG
-257 TDETFS
+257 TDGTFTI
-263 LGGLGDEDW
+263 GGIGDEDW
-272 FCFEAAPEDGQTKLY
+272 FSFEAAPEEGQSKIY

-292 DFDLENPENVCYE
+292 DFDPENSETVDYT

-312 VVISE
+312 VVAGNR
-317 TAVSS
+317 TSS

-336 AVRLYPNCR
+336 TIKLSAPG
-345 HEYNYVYDVSIQRAA
+345 NYIQRTP

-371 PYESNDTWL
+371 PYESNDSWL

-390 ISHVLSSGDTD
+390 ISHVLSSGD
-401 WFCFTASE
+401 
-409 DYMTVHIVSNSG
+409 V
-421 GSAGIYTGQELA
+421 
-433 EYGDDASCIWGG
+433 
-445 NSNYKSFSNLYWKL
+445 
-459 GEKGLYYIKL
+459 
-469 IGGSSEAIRSTTISL
+469 
-484 IPPEAIENNDAWNR
+484 
-498 ATPLYEDVTQAFDIS
+498 
-513 AYNDTDWFCF
+513 DWFCF
-523 TVPEGAPQTLLLNF
+523 TVPEDHMTLHVSSDCTGVSADVYNGQVLVEGGSSVVWSGKNANNLYWKLDEKGLYYIRLSGGSSEKICSTMISLLPPDEIEDNDVWYRATPIYEDFVQAFDISASNDTEWFRFTVPEGAPPKWLLDITGTGNG
-537 NTKTEL
+537 
-543 LNPSY
+543 SY
-548 SEYVYVKLYPK
+548 VSFSLYRE
-559 AYFENRAGTIESDE
+559 AYFSAQDDGSLYNFSVSSSSSQPTISERRSWNLEPGTYYLKASSGRRVPTMSISYKLLPQLDNKTIE
-573 VRFGQK
+573 
-579 WNQTRFQWNL
+579 T
-589 DPGIYYMQVKSRNIE
+589 
-604 TSWNWA
+604 
-610 DILKLNVCWKLI
+610 
-622 PRSSNNS
+622 
-629 IAAAVP
+629 AVP
-635 LTEKVWQDVW
+635 LTEKEWQDVW

-656 AGEVVQIQRDEGG
+656 AGEVVQIQHDEGG
-669 NESKNYIYV
+669 SKPDGSIDV
-678 YDADGKY
+678 YDADGKRITY
-685 MKDSYYA
+685 SFDA
-692 SFSFQIPADGVYY
+692 NFSFRFPADGVYY
-705 LDVPASAKFSEN
+705 LEVSASIKFSEN

-728 THNDKIGAAES
+728 THNDEIGAADTI
-739 VTMRPNESVFL
+739 TMLPNESVFL
-750 DVWFSP
+750 DLWFSP
-756 DISLSVESE
+756 EVFNRLKVESE
-765 VENLTYDRE
+765 DEALTYDLK
-774 TGYLTAPDTTE
+774 TGYLTAPNTPE

-797 EGDERRIEAVTHVI
+797 EGDEKRVEAVTHVI
-811 WSENPLSGISISNAP
+811 WSENPLSDISISNAP
-826 QSLSV
+826 QSLPV

-874 EAVITASIG
+874 EAVITASVG
-883 EATSS
+883 ECTSS

-954 ITPLAAGV
+954 VTPLSAGV

-1070 QLGDVNGDG
+1070 QLGDINGDG

>member
-26 DEKAYI
+26 DEKTYI

-40 VLTNSDRMNF
+40 VLTNNDRIDF

-79 HDSANTTNADG
+79 RAYTTNADG

-108 NSLKQGETRNVRF
+108 NSLKQGETRTVRF
-121 MLREYKNDEHEPNDV
+121 MLREYKNDAQEPNDV

-292 DFDLENPENVCYE
+292 DFDLENLENVCYE

-322 RHTRVFSC
+322 RHTRVLSC

-336 AVRLYPNCR
+336 AVRLYPK
-345 HEYNYVYDVSIQRAA
+345 YVYNSSKYYASIQRAA

-390 ISHVLSSGDTD
+390 VSHVLSSGDTD
-401 WFCFTASE
+401 WFCFTVPEDHMTLHVSSDCAGVFAS
-409 DYMTVHIVSNSG
+409 V
-421 GSAGIYTGQELA
+421 YTGQDLA
-433 EYGDDASCIWGG
+433 EYGESAKTIWSETSKRA
-445 NSNYKSFSNLYWKL
+445 NNLYWKL
-459 GEKGLYYIKL
+459 DEKGLYYIRL
-469 IGGSSEAIRSTTISL
+469 SNGSSEKICSTTISL
-484 IPPEAIENNDAWNR
+484 IPPEAIEDNDAWYR
-498 ATPLYEDVTQAFDIS
+498 ATPLYEEFTQAFDIS
-513 AYNDTDWFCF
+513 APNDIDWFCF
-523 TVPEGAPQTLLLNF
+523 TVPEGSLITLLLNI
-537 NTKTEL
+537 TKVE
-543 LNPSY
+543 SG
-548 SEYVYVKLYPK
+548 SGSSGVSLYRK
-559 AYFENRAGTIESDE
+559 AYFDGQDDKCIQWWGTYEGSTMKANALE
-573 VRFGQK
+573 
-579 WNQTRFQWNL
+579 
-589 DPGIYYMQVKSRNIE
+589 PGIYY
-604 TSWNWA
+604 
-610 DILKLNVCWKLI
+610 LKVAAHSFENRQKFSICYKLVPQLN
-622 PRSSNNS
+622 NDT
-629 IAAAVP
+629 IAAATS
-635 LTEKVWQDVW
+635 LTERVWQAVW
-645 QKGYFSIGEHK
+645 QTGYFSIGEHK

-669 NESKNYIYV
+669 NEPKNNIYV
-678 YDADGKY
+678 YDADGKRIE
-685 MKDSYYA
+685 SSGYA
-692 SFSFQIPADGVYY
+692 SFSFRIPADGVYF
-705 LDVPASAKFSEN
+705 LKIPEFDIHLNAEN
-717 EPTRTTRVRYY
+717 EPMRTMRIRYY

-739 VTMRPNESVFL
+739 IAMRPNESVFL
-750 DVWFSP
+750 DLWFSP
-756 DISLSVESE
+756 EISSRLEVESE
-765 VENLTYDRE
+765 DEALTYDSK
-774 TGYLTAPDTTE
+774 TGYLTAPNTPE
-785 GSADLVFSNGYP
+785 GSTDLVFSNGYP
-797 EGDERRIEAVTHVI
+797 EGDEKRVEAVTHVI
-811 WSENPLSGISISNAP
+811 WSENPLSDISISNAP

-831 GSSVQL
+831 GNSVQL

-874 EAVITASIG
+874 EAVITASVG
-883 EATSS
+883 ECTSS

-928 KPEGTEAAIHWTSSN
+928 KPEGTEATIRWTSSN

-954 ITPLAAGV
+954 VTPLSAGV

-969 GDYRASCIVT
+969 GDYRASSIVT
-979 VQPKR
+979 VQPER

>member
-26 DEKAYI
+26 DEKTYI

-40 VLTNSDRMNF
+40 VLTNNDRMDF

-79 HDSANTTNADG
+79 RAYTTNADG

-108 NSLKQGETRNVRF
+108 NSLKQGETRTVRF
-121 MLREYKNDEHEPNDV
+121 MLREYKNDAQEPNDV

-151 DGGDRDQ
+151 DGGDRDK
-158 FAFTTTKPGQDI
+158 FVITTTQPGQDI

-191 NDSLIVEKN
+191 NDSLIVGEN

-220 KNNDSLSIKRTM
+220 KNNDSLSIRRTM

-322 RHTRVFSC
+322 RHARVFSC

-380 DAAYI
+380 NAAYI

-390 ISHVLSSGDTD
+390 ISHVLNSGDTD
-401 WFCFTASE
+401 WYCFTVPE
-409 DYMTVHIVSNSG
+409 DHMTLHVSSDC
-421 GSAGIYTGQELA
+421 AGIQAMVYTGQALV
-433 EYGDDASCIWGG
+433 EYGDKA
-445 NSNYKSFSNLYWKL
+445 KSVWHEDSFGRKSASNLYWKFE
-459 GEKGLYYIKL
+459 EKGLYYIEL
-469 IGGSSEAIRSTTISL
+469 TGGSSERICSTTISL
-484 IPPEAIENNDAWNR
+484 IPPEEIEDNDVWYH
-498 ATPLYEDVTQAFDIS
+498 ATPLYEDFTQAFDIS
-513 AYNDTDWFCF
+513 ALNDMDWFRF
-523 TVPEGAPQTLLLNF
+523 TVPEGDQKVLLLNVS
-537 NTKTEL
+537 KTDTGKKGD
-543 LNPSY
+543 P
-548 SEYVYVKLYPK
+548 VYFKLYRE
-559 AYFENRAGTIESDE
+559 AYFDNQDDGSLYEFDIESSTSKTTENYAWDLE
-573 VRFGQK
+573 PGTYYLLAKCNLSQYF
-579 WNQTRFQWNL
+579 TR
-589 DPGIYYMQVKSRNIE
+589 VK
-604 TSWNWA
+604 
-610 DILKLNVCWKLI
+610 KLNICYKLV
-622 PRSSNNS
+622 SHLNNNT
-629 IAAAVP
+629 IATASP
-635 LTEKVWQDVW
+635 LKEREWQDVW
-645 QKGYFSIGEHK
+645 QDGYFSIGARK
-656 AGEVVQIQRDEGG
+656 AGEVVQIQHDEGG
-669 NESKNYIYV
+669 DRLGKYTVIYN
-678 YDADGKY
+678 ADGQSIAST
-685 MKDSYYA
+685 DNGSY
-692 SFSFQIPADGVYY
+692 SFRIPTDGVYY
-705 LDVPASAKFSEN
+705 LKVPASIKFSEN
-717 EPTRTTRVRYY
+717 EPTRTTRIRYY
-728 THNDKIGAAES
+728 THNDEIGAADTI
-739 VTMRPNESVFL
+739 TMRPNESVFL

-774 TGYLTAPDTTE
+774 TGYLTAPNTPE

-797 EGDERRIEAVTHVI
+797 EGDEKRVEAVTHVI
-811 WSENPLSGISISNAP
+811 WSENPLSDISISNAP
-826 QSLSV
+826 QSLPV

-874 EAVITASIG
+874 EAVITASVG
-883 EATSS
+883 ECTSS

-899 ESGLTGV
+899 ESGLSGV

-954 ITPLAAGV
+954 VTPLSAGV

-979 VQPKR
+979 VQPER

>member
-16 LLLCASVLAA
+16 LLLCTTAFAETIECGS
-26 DEKAYI
+26 I
-32 ELDETVEA
+32 ELEQPVEVA
-40 VLTNSDRMNF
+40 LESYDLFQYTLTAPIDGTRVKVEWLSDNKHLVRLYINGEQVSSTDGIF
-50 YLDIPVDGMRMLVDW
+50 TLNKENTIQVRPASSDLIPL
-65 QSEETCNIYISGKT
+65 T
-79 HDSANTTNADG
+79 
-90 NTVLGVQ
+90 
-97 KAGEYTVTVYD
+97 
-108 NSLKQGETRNVRF
+108 VRF
-121 MLREYKNDEHEPNDV
+121 VLHEYRNDEQEPNDV
-136 TPTELHDGDAISFTL
+136 IPTELHDGDSVKFVL
-151 DGGDRDQ
+151 DDGDKDW
-158 FAFTTTKPGQDI
+158 FSIKTEKPGQDI
-170 ALTIGGFS
+170 ALTFGGFYYADRTSFKLSGIGTS
-178 YASRGRFDIQWQN
+178 YTIDGNGTVFLHAGEPGAYQFSLYMSGDGEISR
-191 NDSLIVEKN
+191 SMEV
-200 GVYYLHTGQP
+200 H
-210 GRYIFTLNGW
+210 
-220 KNNDSLSIKRTM
+220 
-232 SVQLLDGDSHEL
+232 LLDGDENEL
-244 NDTVQTATSLPIG
+244 NDTKETATPLPIG
-257 TDETFS
+257 TDAAFS
-263 LGGLGDEDW
+263 LGGIDDEDW
-272 FCFEAAPEDGQTKLY
+272 FRFEAVPEDGQAKLY

-292 DFDLENPENVCYE
+292 DFDFENPEIVCYE

-312 VVISE
+312 VVVPE
-317 TAVSS
+317 TEIRS
-322 RHTRVFSC
+322 RHARVLSC

-336 AVRLYPNCR
+336 AVRLYPK
-345 HEYNYVYDVSIQRAA
+345 EKDDYYGEKYIDSIKRAA

-401 WFCFTASE
+401 WFCFTVPE
-409 DYMTVHIVSNSG
+409 DYMTVHVDSDCG
-421 GSAGIYTGQELA
+421 GYAGVYAGQELA
-433 EYGDDASCIWGG
+433 EYGEAAKGVVGSGPDG
-445 NSNYKSFSNLYWKL
+445 NRYWKL
-459 GEKGLYYIKL
+459 EEKGLYYIGL
-469 IGGSSEAIRSTTISL
+469 RGGSREILRSTKITL
-484 IPPEAIENNDAWNR
+484 IPPEEIENNDTWYR
-498 ATPLYEDVTQAFDIS
+498 ATPLYEDFTQAFDIT
-513 AYNDTDWFCF
+513 AANDTEWFRI
-523 TVPEGAPQTLLLNF
+523 TVPKGSQKTLLLDVN
-537 NTKTEL
+537 KTDGS
-543 LNPSY
+543 NSY
-548 SEYVYVKLYPK
+548 PRQSVEYFLYRE
-559 AYFENRAGTIESDE
+559 AYFENQDDGSLKEGA
-573 VRFGQK
+573 
-579 WNQTRFQWNL
+579 
-589 DPGIYYMQVKSRNIE
+589 IE
-604 TSWNWA
+604 TGPDPESRLYYW
-610 DILKLNVCWKLI
+610 DIEPGTYYLLAKYKNNLSNYFTRVQKLNICYKLA
-622 PRSSNNS
+622 PRLNNDT
-629 IAAAVP
+629 IATAAP
-635 LTEKVWQDVW
+635 LTEEEWQDVW
-645 QKGYFSIGEHK
+645 QSGYFSIGEHK

-669 NESKNYIYV
+669 DRLGEYTVIYN
-678 YDADGKY
+678 ADGQSIAST
-685 MKDSYYA
+685 DNGSY
-692 SFSFQIPADGVYY
+692 SFRIPTDGVYY
-705 LDVPASAKFSEN
+705 LRVPASVKFSEN

-728 THNDKIGAAES
+728 THNDKIG
-739 VTMRPNESVFL
+739 VTETITTRPNESIFL
-750 DVWFSP
+750 DLWFSP
-756 DISLSVESE
+756 EFCNRLKAESE
-765 VENLTYDRE
+765 DEALTYDLK
-774 TGYLTAPDTTE
+774 TGYLTAPSTPE
-785 GSADLVFSNGYP
+785 GSAKLVFSNGYA
-797 EGDERRIEAVTHVI
+797 EGNKYRIETSVNVS
-811 WSENPLSGISISNAP
+811 WSEKLLSGISISNAP
-826 QSLSV
+826 QSLTI
-831 GSSVQL
+831 GSSAML
-837 EAAVTPDDYIG
+837 EANVDSDSYVKY
-848 RVSWE
+848 VSWE

-928 KPEGTEAAIHWTSSN
+928 KPEGTEAVVRWMSSN

-954 ITPLAAGV
+954 VTPLAAGV

-979 VQPKR
+979 VQPER

-1110 HDGLIDA
+1110 HDGLVDA

-1126 DARLIPSLN
+1126 DARLIPNLN

>member
-26 DEKAYI
+26 DEKTYI

-79 HDSANTTNADG
+79 HDSANTTNAGG

-108 NSLKQGETRNVRF
+108 NSLKQGETRTVRF
-121 MLREYKNDEHEPNDV
+121 MLREYKNDAQEPNDV

-191 NDSLIVEKN
+191 NNSLIVEKN

-220 KNNDSLSIKRTM
+220 NNDSLSIKRTM
-232 SVQLLDGDSHEL
+232 SVQMLDGDSHEL

-292 DFDLENPENVCYE
+292 DFDFENPENVCYE

-312 VVISE
+312 VVASKTE
-317 TAVSS
+317 VSS

-371 PYESNDTWL
+371 PYENNDTWL
-380 DAAYI
+380 GAAYI

-401 WFCFTASE
+401 WFCFTVPE
-409 DYMTVHIVSNSG
+409 DHMTLHVSSDCVRMHTMV
-421 GSAGIYTGQELA
+421 YTGQDLA
-433 EYGDDASCIWGG
+433 EFGESAKAIYDEKYMSAT
-445 NSNYKSFSNLYWKL
+445 NLYWKL
-459 GEKGLYYIKL
+459 DEKGLYYIKL
-469 IGGSSEAIRSTTISL
+469 DGGSSEKICSTTISL
-484 IPPEAIENNDAWNR
+484 IPPEAIEDNDTWYR
-498 ATPLYEDVTQAFDIS
+498 ATPLYEEFTQAFDIS
-513 AYNDTDWFCF
+513 AENDSEWFRF
-523 TVPEGAPQTLLLNF
+523 TVPQGSQKAVLLNISVIESGRGWSDF
-537 NTKTEL
+537 
-543 LNPSY
+543 S
-548 SEYVYVKLYPK
+548 LYRK
-559 AYFENRAGTIESDE
+559 AYFDGQDDE
-573 VRFGQK
+573 RI
-579 WNQTRFQWNL
+579 QWWDSFHGSTKKTYEL
-589 DPGIYYMQVKSRNIE
+589 EPGIYYLEVSARSFGDRQ
-604 TSWNWA
+604 
-610 DILKLNVCWKLI
+610 KLSICYKLV
-622 PRSSNNS
+622 PQLNNDT
-629 IAAAVP
+629 IAASAP
-635 LTEKVWQDVW
+635 LTERVWQDVW
-645 QKGYFSIGEHK
+645 QAGYFSIGERK

-669 NESKNYIYV
+669 SKPDKSIGV
-678 YDADGKY
+678 YNADGKQITY
-685 MKDSYYA
+685 SYNA

-705 LDVPASAKFSEN
+705 LKVPASVKFSEN

-728 THNDKIGAAES
+728 THNDKIGAVES
-739 VTMRPNESVFL
+739 VTMRPNESAFL
-750 DVWFSP
+750 DLWFSA
-756 DISLSVESE
+756 DTKLSVKSE
-765 VENLTYDRE
+765 VENLTYDLE
-774 TGYLTAPDTTE
+774 TGYLTTPDTPE
-785 GSADLVFSNGYP
+785 GNADLVFSNGYP

-811 WSENPLSGISISNAP
+811 WSEKLLSGVSISNAP

-837 EAAVTPDDYIG
+837 DAAISPEDYICHI
-848 RVSWE
+848 SWK
-853 SSDTSVLRV
+853 SSDNSVLRV

-954 ITPLAAGV
+954 VTPLAAGV

-979 VQPKR
+979 VQPER

-1094 GLITLTPEQE
+1094 GLITLTLEQE

-1110 HDGLIDA
+1110 HDGLVDA

-1126 DARLIPSLN
+1126 DARLIPNLN

>member
-16 LLLCASVLAA
+16 LLLCGTVLAA
-26 DEKAYI
+26 NAKTYI
-32 ELDETVEA
+32 ELDKPVEET
-40 VLTNSDRMNF
+40 LTSTWNSRDR
-50 YLDIPVDGMRMLVDW
+50 YLNVPVDGMRIMVDW
-65 QSEETCNIYISGKT
+65 QSEDTCDIFMKGCGSSYVQDKLVF
-79 HDSANTTNADG
+79 SA
-90 NTVLGVQ
+90 
-97 KAGEYTVTVYD
+97 KEAGEYYVDIHDY
-108 NSLKQGETRNVRF
+108 SLKDGAKKDIRF
-121 MLREYKNDEHEPNDV
+121 TLHEYKNDAQEPNDV
-136 TPTELHDGDAISFTL
+136 IPTELHDGDAISFTL
-151 DGGDRDQ
+151 DGGDRDK
-158 FAFTTTKPGQDI
+158 FAITTTKSGQDI

-178 YASRGRFDIQWQN
+178 YASRDTFDIEWQDN
-191 NDSLIVEKN
+191 AGRVVEKN
-200 GVYYLHTGQP
+200 GVYYLHAGQP
-210 GRYIFTLNGW
+210 GRYIFTLKERSNR
-220 KNNDSLSIKRTM
+220 SPSITRTM
-232 SVQLLDGDSHEL
+232 SVQLLDGDGHEL
-244 NDTVQTATSLPIG
+244 NDTAQTATPLPIG
-257 TDETFS
+257 TDETFT
-263 LGGLGDEDW
+263 LGGIGDEDW

-322 RHTRVFSC
+322 RHARVLSC

-336 AVRLYPNCR
+336 AVRLYPK
-345 HEYNYVYDVSIQRAA
+345 YVYNSSKYYASIQRAA

-390 ISHVLSSGDTD
+390 VSHVLSSGDTD
-401 WFCFTASE
+401 WFCFTVPEDHMTLHVSSDCAGVFAS
-409 DYMTVHIVSNSG
+409 V
-421 GSAGIYTGQELA
+421 YTGQDLA
-433 EYGDDASCIWGG
+433 EYGESAKTIWSETSKRA
-445 NSNYKSFSNLYWKL
+445 NNLYWKL
-459 GEKGLYYIKL
+459 DEKGLYYIRL
-469 IGGSSEAIRSTTISL
+469 SNGSSEKICSTTISL
-484 IPPEAIENNDAWNR
+484 IPPEAIEDNDAWYR
-498 ATPLYEDVTQAFDIS
+498 ATPLYEEFTQAFDIS
-513 AYNDTDWFCF
+513 APNDIDWFCF
-523 TVPEGAPQTLLLNF
+523 TVPEGSLITLLLNI
-537 NTKTEL
+537 TKVE
-543 LNPSY
+543 SG
-548 SEYVYVKLYPK
+548 SGSSGVSLYRK
-559 AYFENRAGTIESDE
+559 AYFDGQDDKCIQWWGTYEGSTMKANALE
-573 VRFGQK
+573 
-579 WNQTRFQWNL
+579 
-589 DPGIYYMQVKSRNIE
+589 PGIYY
-604 TSWNWA
+604 
-610 DILKLNVCWKLI
+610 LKVAAHSFENRQKFSICYKLVPQLN
-622 PRSSNNS
+622 NDT
-629 IAAAVP
+629 IAAATS
-635 LTEKVWQDVW
+635 LTERVWQAVW
-645 QKGYFSIGEHK
+645 QTGYFSIGEHK

-669 NESKNYIYV
+669 NEPKNNIYV
-678 YDADGKY
+678 YDADGKRIE
-685 MKDSYYA
+685 SSGYA
-692 SFSFQIPADGVYY
+692 SFSFRIPADGVYF
-705 LDVPASAKFSEN
+705 LKIPEFDIHLNAEN
-717 EPTRTTRVRYY
+717 EPMRTMRIRYY

-739 VTMRPNESVFL
+739 IAMRPNESVFL
-750 DVWFSP
+750 DLWFSP
-756 DISLSVESE
+756 EISSRLEVESE
-765 VENLTYDRE
+765 DEALTYDSK
-774 TGYLTAPDTTE
+774 TGYLTAPNTPE
-785 GSADLVFSNGYP
+785 GSADLVFSNGYL

-811 WSENPLSGISISNAP
+811 WSENPLSDISISNAP
-826 QSLSV
+826 QSLPV

-853 SSDTSVLRV
+853 SSDPSVLRV
-862 LSNGKVVAVGQG
+862 LSNGKGVAVGQG

-917 GEEAEQLTATL
+917 GEDAEQLTATL
-928 KPEGTEAAIHWTSSN
+928 KPEGTEATIRWTSSN

-954 ITPLAAGV
+954 ITPLSAGV

-979 VQPKR
+979 VQPER
-984 VRVTGIRFD
+984 VRVTGIRF
-993 EPTHTLMMGSTVTL
+993 EETTHTLMMGSTVTL

>member
-26 DEKAYI
+26 DEKTYI

-108 NSLKQGETRNVRF
+108 NSLKQGETRTVRF
-121 MLREYKNDEHEPNDV
+121 MLREYKNDAQEPNDV

-191 NDSLIVEKN
+191 NNSLIVEKN

-210 GRYIFTLNGW
+210 GRYIFTLNGR
-220 KNNDSLSIKRTM
+220 NNDSLSIKRTM

-272 FCFEAAPEDGQTKLY
+272 FCFEAAPEDGQAKLY

-292 DFDLENPENVCYE
+292 DFDFENPENVCYE

-312 VVISE
+312 VVASKTE
-317 TAVSS
+317 VSS

-336 AVRLYPNCR
+336 AVRLYPKYQ
-345 HEYNYVYDVSIQRAA
+345 YNASVQRAA
-360 LRIRVEEGGDD
+360 LRIRVEEGGAD

-390 ISHVLSSGDTD
+390 ISHVLSSGDAD
-401 WFCFTASE
+401 WFCFTVPE
-409 DYMTVHIVSNSG
+409 DHMTLHVSSDCKG
-421 GSAGIYTGQELA
+421 RAMVYTGQALA
-433 EYGDDASCIWGG
+433 EAGEGDNGIWEE
-445 NSNYKSFSNLYWKL
+445 NYPKSAANLYWKL
-459 GEKGLYYIKL
+459 DEKGLYYIKL
-469 IGGSSEAIRSTTISL
+469 YGGSSEKIRSTTISL
-484 IPPEAIENNDAWNR
+484 IPPEAIEDNDTWYR
-498 ATPLYEDVTQAFDIS
+498 ATPLYEEVTQAFDIS
-513 AYNDTDWFCF
+513 ASNDTDWFCF
-523 TVPEGAPQTLLLNF
+523 TVPEDSQKVLLLNVA
-537 NTKTEL
+537 KTDTGDTYEHV
-543 LNPSY
+543 NFS
-548 SEYVYVKLYPK
+548 LYRK
-559 AYFENRAGTIESDE
+559 AYFENQDDGSVEGFSMYS
-573 VRFGQK
+573 GKQPGLQK
-579 WNQTRFQWNL
+579 YFWNL
-589 DPGIYYMQVKSRNIE
+589 EPGTYYLSAYYDSSYVSRVQ
-604 TSWNWA
+604 
-610 DILKLNVCWKLI
+610 KLSICYKLV
-622 PRSSNNS
+622 PQLNNDT
-629 IAAAVP
+629 IAAAAP

-645 QKGYFSIGEHK
+645 QTGYFSIGEHK
-656 AGEVVQIQRDEGG
+656 AGEIVQIQRDEGG
-669 NESKNYIYV
+669 SKPNDSIYV
-678 YDADGKY
+678 YDADAQIIT
-685 MKDSYYA
+685 SSRRA
-692 SFSFQIPADGVYY
+692 NFSFRVPADGVYY
-705 LDVPASAKFSEN
+705 LYVPASVKYSEN
-717 EPTRTTRVRYY
+717 ESVRTTRVRYY
-728 THNDKIGAAES
+728 THNDEIGAVES
-739 VTMRPNESVFL
+739 VTMRPNESAFL
-750 DVWFSP
+750 DLWFSA
-756 DISLSVESE
+756 DTKLSVKSE
-765 VENLTYDRE
+765 VENLTYDLE
-774 TGYLTAPDTTE
+774 TGYLTTPDTPE
-785 GSADLVFSNGYP
+785 GNADLVFSNGYP
-797 EGDERRIEAVTHVI
+797 EGDERWIEAVMHVI
-811 WSENPLSGISISNAP
+811 WSEKMLSDVSISNAP

-831 GSSVQL
+831 GSSAQL

-848 RVSWE
+848 HICWE

-883 EATSS
+883 ECTSS

-928 KPEGTEAAIHWTSSN
+928 KPEGTEATIRWTSSN

-954 ITPLAAGV
+954 VTPLSAGV

-969 GDYRASCIVT
+969 EDYRASCIVT
-979 VQPKR
+979 VQPER

-1110 HDGLIDA
+1110 HDGLVDA

-1126 DARLIPSLN
+1126 DARLIPNLN